1 MCPIWS
7 RGGVIVTSLCL
18 ALLGGAALAQGP
30 STSSGQTT
38 STSSGQAYPNRPIR
52 LMLPFPAGSPSD
64 ILGRALGQ
72 KLSEQLGENVVP
84 DNRSGAGGNLGIS
97 LAAKSPPDGYTI
109 LLTSP
114 TIAISPSLY
123 AHLNYDAARDLV
135 AVARLALIQNVL
147 VVHPSVPAT
156 TLKAF
161 ISLARAHPGKLNFGS
176 GGAGTTNH
184 LANELLKNLTKIN
197 IVHVPFKGA
206 NEAMLALIGGQ
217 VEEVIVAVAPAL
229 PQIRAG
235 RVRPLMVLSEQR
247 VRTLPEVPTAKEA
260 GLDNFVV
267 SIWYVM
273 LAPTRTP
280 PDIIVRLNREITKA
294 LEAPELRE
302 RLIASGID
310 PWPGTP
316 EQSASLVRSETAR
329 YASIIKS
336 LGLRLD

>member
-7 RGGVIVTSLCL
+7 RSCVIVTSLCL
-18 ALLGGAALAQGP
+18 ALFGGAALAQVP
-30 STSSGQTT
+30 STSSGQT
-38 STSSGQAYPNRPIR
+38 YPNKPIR

-72 KLSEQLGENVVP
+72 KLSEQLGENVVA

-114 TIAISPSLY
+114 TIAISP
-123 AHLNYDAARDLV
+123 
-135 AVARLALIQNVL
+135 
-147 VVHPSVPAT
+147 
-156 TLKAF
+156 
-161 ISLARAHPGKLNFGS
+161 
-176 GGAGTTNH
+176 
-184 LANELLKNLTKIN
+184 
-197 IVHVPFKGA
+197 
-206 NEAMLALIGGQ
+206 
-217 VEEVIVAVAPAL
+217 
-229 PQIRAG
+229 
-235 RVRPLMVLSEQR
+235 
-247 VRTLPEVPTAKEA
+247 
-260 GLDNFVV
+260 
-267 SIWYVM
+267 
-273 LAPTRTP
+273 
-280 PDIIVRLNREITKA
+280 DIIVRLNREITKA
-294 LEAPELRE
+294 LDAPDLRE